1 MGRICVLHG
10 VLQSVSRSSLAF
22 ALLGA
27 CGDVEQTNVA
37 PLLGAQSSALRCH
50 DENGNPI
57 SDANCPWRY
66 WDRLLPSG
74 GADITHALA
83 PAMCAGGAGFLT
95 ISVDTGGRYRTL
107 QWHAGG
113 HAPSW
118 SLYGTKAFSSKPA
131 CALRENVT
139 ASRPGFVL
147 AGKATD
153 NKIYTSA
160 GTMATATTSQQNVT
174 ANEMWTAVSDTEYPS
189 GGSPALGF
197 TSGGFGGDGLV
208 LTFMGDDGRT
218 IHAHSR
224 HIPYLDNDWSP
235 IVTGPALPSGW
246 TVVGAPAVHAMP
258 VTFRIIVHAQSGS
271 LHRLFETYFFL
282 DEGDGYF
289 STPFASTPAVWT
301 QLQSLG
307 TIEEDPAI
315 TFASGFG
322 TTVYF
327 RRGSEVRQTTE
338 SASFHSTLAVK
349 PNEAVEFASA
359 PAATAGVAFDQGMH
373 VVVARTTANQ
383 IYFAE
388 SVNDV
393 NLVP

>member
-10 VLQSVSRSSLAF
+10 VARWSLAY

-27 CGDVEQTNVA
+27 CGDLEQTNVS
-37 PLLGAQSSALRCH
+37 PELGVQSSALRCH
-50 DENGNPI
+50 DGNGKPI
-57 SDANCPWRY
+57 TDANCPWRY
-66 WDRLLPSG
+66 WDHLLPSSG
-74 GADITHALA
+74 VDITHGLA
-83 PAMCAGGAGFLT
+83 PAMCAGVSGFLT
-95 ISVDTGGRYRTL
+95 VSVDTGGRYRTL

-118 SLYGTKAFSSKPA
+118 SLYGNRTFSSKPA

-139 ASRPGFVL
+139 ATRAGFVL

-160 GTMATATTSQQNVT
+160 GTMAAATSSQQNVT
-174 ANEMWTAVSDTEYPS
+174 ANEMWTSVSDEEYPA

-197 TSGGFGGDGLV
+197 TLGGFGGDGVV
-208 LTFMGDDGRT
+208 LTFMGDDART
-218 IHAHSR
+218 VYAHSR
-224 HIPYLDNDWSP
+224 HVPYLSNDWSP
-235 IVTGPALPSGW
+235 IITGPVLPSGW
-246 TVVGAPAVHAMP
+246 TAVGAPAVHALP
-258 VTFRIIVHAQSGS
+258 VTFRIMVHAQSGS
-271 LHRLFETYFFL
+271 THRLFETYFFL
-282 DEGDGYF
+282 DDGDGYF
-289 STPFASTPAVWT
+289 STAFASTPAVWT
-301 QLQSLG
+301 QRPSLG
-307 TIEEDPAI
+307 LIEDDPAI
-315 TFASGFG
+315 TFAPGFG

-327 RRGSEVRQTTE
+327 RRGSEIRQTTE
-338 SASFHSTLAVK
+338 SASFHTPLAVK

-359 PAATAGVAFDQGMH
+359 PAATAGVPFDQGTH

-388 SVNDV
+388 AVNDV